1 METFVNF
8 SELLHHRP
16 ETRFPEHN
24 SAASLAKDFTAFF
37 RNKIRRIRE
46 DLSRS
51 KPNNV
56 LEFRC
61 VAAKCQFIIFAIISP
76 TKPVATVGSMFFVN
90 LSMESGILLLIWKWL
105 VLTHC
110 YKNSRILSQF
120 RIKVS
125 SSTNFVEKSVDQR
138 LNCWCFWMPTEKIS
152 MSFINQRRENFT
164 VIRWL

>member
-1 METFVNF
+1 MSISVYFLLFSFMEPLVNF
-8 SELLHHRP
+8 FELLHHRP

-24 SAASLAKDFTAFF
+24 SAVSLAKDFTAFF

-46 DLSRS
+46 DLGRS

-90 LSMESGILLLIWKWL
+90 LSMESGLLP
-105 VLTHC
+105 THMKVASVNPLLQEF
-110 YKNSRILSQF
+110 KNF
-120 RIKVS
+120 K
-125 SSTNFVEKSVDQR
+125 
-138 LNCWCFWMPTEKIS
+138 PIS
-152 MSFINQRRENFT
+152 N
-164 VIRWL
+164 

>member
-90 LSMESGILLLIWKWL
+90 LSMESGILSTTMKVASVNALLQEF
-105 VLTHC
+105 
-110 YKNSRILSQF
+110 KNF
-120 RIKVS
+120 K
-125 SSTNFVEKSVDQR
+125 
-138 LNCWCFWMPTEKIS
+138 PIS
-152 MSFINQRRENFT
+152 N
-164 VIRWL
+164 

>member
-90 LSMESGILLLIWKWL
+90 LSMESGIL
-105 VLTHC
+105 
-110 YKNSRILSQF
+110 
-120 RIKVS
+120 
-125 SSTNFVEKSVDQR
+125 STNMKVASVNALLQEFK
-138 LNCWCFWMPTEKIS
+138 NFKPIS
-152 MSFINQRRENFT
+152 NESFLFH
-164 VIRWL
+164 

>member
-1 METFVNF
+1 MAKKLCQSLFIFFFFLFMETFVNF

-90 LSMESGILLLIWKWL
+90 LSMESGILSTTMKVASVNALLQEF
-105 VLTHC
+105 
-110 YKNSRILSQF
+110 KNF
-120 RIKVS
+120 K
-125 SSTNFVEKSVDQR
+125 
-138 LNCWCFWMPTEKIS
+138 PIS
-152 MSFINQRRENFT
+152 N
-164 VIRWL
+164 

>member
-1 METFVNF
+1 MAKKLCQSLFIFFFFLFMETFVNF

-90 LSMESGILLLIWKWL
+90 LSMESGIL
-105 VLTHC
+105 
-110 YKNSRILSQF
+110 
-120 RIKVS
+120 
-125 SSTNFVEKSVDQR
+125 STNMKVASVNALLQEFK
-138 LNCWCFWMPTEKIS
+138 NFKPIS
-152 MSFINQRRENFT
+152 N
-164 VIRWL
+164 

>member
-8 SELLHHRP
+8 FELLHHRP
-16 ETRFPEHN
+16 ETRFPEQN

-46 DLSRS
+46 DLGRS

-61 VAAKCQFIIFAIISP
+61 VNAKCQFIIFAIISP

-90 LSMESGILLLIWKWL
+90 LSMESGILPTNMKVPSVNPLLQEF
-105 VLTHC
+105 
-110 YKNSRILSQF
+110 KNF
-120 RIKVS
+120 K
-125 SSTNFVEKSVDQR
+125 
-138 LNCWCFWMPTEKIS
+138 PIS
-152 MSFINQRRENFT
+152 N
-164 VIRWL
+164 

>member
-61 VAAKCQFIIFAIISP
+61 VAVKCQFIIFTIISP

-90 LSMESGILLLIWKWL
+90 LSMESGIL
-105 VLTHC
+105 
-110 YKNSRILSQF
+110 
-120 RIKVS
+120 
-125 SSTNFVEKSVDQR
+125 STNMKVASVNALLQEFK
-138 LNCWCFWMPTEKIS
+138 NFKPIS
-152 MSFINQRRENFT
+152 N
-164 VIRWL
+164 

>member
-1 METFVNF
+1 MAKKLCQSLFIFFFFLFMETFVNV
-8 SELLHHRP
+8 SELFHHRP

-24 SAASLAKDFTAFF
+24 SAASLAKDFTASF

-46 DLSRS
+46 DLGRS

-90 LSMESGILLLIWKWL
+90 LSMESGIL
-105 VLTHC
+105 
-110 YKNSRILSQF
+110 
-120 RIKVS
+120 
-125 SSTNFVEKSVDQR
+125 STNMKVASVNALLQEFK
-138 LNCWCFWMPTEKIS
+138 NFKPIS
-152 MSFINQRRENFT
+152 NESFLFH
-164 VIRWL
+164 

>member
-90 LSMESGILLLIWKWL
+90 LSMESGILSTTMKVASVNALLQEF
-105 VLTHC
+105 
-110 YKNSRILSQF
+110 KNF
-120 RIKVS
+120 K
-125 SSTNFVEKSVDQR
+125 
-138 LNCWCFWMPTEKIS
+138 PIS
-152 MSFINQRRENFT
+152 NESFLFH
-164 VIRWL
+164 

>member
-16 ETRFPEHN
+16 ETRFPQHN

-90 LSMESGILLLIWKWL
+90 LSMESGIL
-105 VLTHC
+105 
-110 YKNSRILSQF
+110 
-120 RIKVS
+120 
-125 SSTNFVEKSVDQR
+125 STNMKVASVNALLQEFK
-138 LNCWCFWMPTEKIS
+138 NFKPIS
-152 MSFINQRRENFT
+152 NQSFLFH
-164 VIRWL
+164 